1 MQKTAANSQA
11 GRSQSPHPATRSPRE
26 GLLVRLD
33 DDAPLHSEPTTI
45 QEANSN
51 VGSPEV
57 NLLLPPSTGGVEAIV
72 ETVDEEG
79 KPVAAPELPAAEQH
93 GTPVKTPS
101 PLGEHGDGTEDA
113 NGSES
118 SETTKASDT
127 KADSKDAPNTDS
139 KDASMGNSEDVSKG
153 DSKNA
158 SANGN
163 GDKSNGKGH
172 NEPKRG
178 RNKKKGKK

>member
-1 MQKTAANSQA
+1 MTARFLADLQA

-33 DDAPLHSEPTTI
+33 DEAPLHSEPTTI
-45 QEANSN
+45 QEANSR

-72 ETVDEEG
+72 EAVDEDG
-79 KPVAAPELPAAEQH
+79 KPTAEQQH

-101 PLGEHGDGTEDA
+101 PLGEHGDGTENV
-113 NGSES
+113 NGSET
-118 SETTKASDT
+118 SEDAKAADTTAES
-127 KADSKDAPNTDS
+127 S
-139 KDASMGNSEDVSKG
+139 KDASKSDTTDASKVDAKDVSKG
-153 DSKNA
+153 DAKDTKDTGV
-158 SANGN
+158 NGN
-163 GDKSNGKGH
+163 SDKTNGKGH